1 MDRLAHEQEDSPSET
16 ESESIETGKGVS
28 FGNSAQ
34 SFDHSLGS
42 DPVDQRSRR
51 VSTTVDETFLE
62 SKKIILLGTTSVSLR

>member
-34 SFDHSLGS
+34 SFGHSLGFGL
-42 DPVDQRSRR
+42 VDQRSRR
-51 VSTTVDETFLE
+51 ERRRGPPVRDAAYEPHDTVYSSHE
-62 SKKIILLGTTSVSLR
+62 S